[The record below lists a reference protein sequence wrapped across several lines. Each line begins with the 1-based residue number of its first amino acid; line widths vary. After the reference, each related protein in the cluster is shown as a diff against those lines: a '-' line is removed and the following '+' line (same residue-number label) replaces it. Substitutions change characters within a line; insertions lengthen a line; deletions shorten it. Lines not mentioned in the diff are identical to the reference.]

1 LFINCRL
8 KQAVHAGKKGRSTRL
23 RRFEAF
29 PWARPQHAYAA
40 PTVLHL
46 LGSHLH
52 PTRPIISDRLC
63 DLCRFSPRLDQPSLS
78 SRQPCFT
85 FQTSREQRCMRERH
99 SSTLPVCPSQHP
111 TVLHRPDCCLLS
123 PVSQRCEPP
132 STVPVTSHQPRP
144 SHSNRRLY
152 KLYKTATTIP
162 QRLTVV
168 ISSRDDSLLVFS
180 LPAPTLPFCT
190 TCSYPLEVARR
201 EAYRVCMFAHV
212 SPSCTTETPSRE
224 WQASFGLPTFPLP
237 LCPPL
242 TSPPVLYQNVPPM
255 ISGSGRDCQWSRQKR
270 QTP

>member
-1 LFINCRL
+1 
-8 KQAVHAGKKGRSTRL
+8 
-23 RRFEAF
+23 
-29 PWARPQHAYAA
+29 
-40 PTVLHL
+40 
-46 LGSHLH
+46 
-52 PTRPIISDRLC
+52 
-63 DLCRFSPRLDQPSLS
+63 
-78 SRQPCFT
+78 
-85 FQTSREQRCMRERH
+85 MRERH
-99 SSTLPVCPSQHP
+99 SSTRPVCPSQHL

-190 TCSYPLEVARR
+190 TCSYPLKVARR
-201 EAYRVCMFAHV
+201 EAHRVCMFAHV

-242 TSPPVLYQNVPPM
+242 TSPPVLYQNVPLM
-255 ISGSGRDCQWSRQKR
+255 ISGSGRECQWSRQKR